1 MSAPDQDV
9 QLRPP
14 SSAAA
19 DGNRLRALAAC
30 GLDRILRI
38 ESTLLRFRNPLFIL
52 FIAGTL
58 AYGAGLA
65 WYGLSHFDKFDI
77 IFYNFDDAFYYFQI
91 AWNLAQ
97 GNFSTFDGGITSTN
111 GYHPLW
117 MFLIT
122 PFYLI
127 FDKDAALFGIKALEL
142 MLIAGAVVSISVAA
156 RLTRQ
161 PWFLLFAT
169 LPILYSYH
177 ELYRGMEAAAAL
189 FMLGLFFL
197 AICLHARNAARW
209 RWLLAIVAFA
219 LPWARLEY
227 VVISLTCTVALW
239 VGGTAIRGAPA
250 AASSSTSLRP
260 SSIPIIGALTGL
272 LVYFAY
278 NSVLFGGIVPVS
290 GATKAAQ
297 AQAVRAGS
305 GGYDIVRALRE
316 TLSQGIF
323 DSGLLVSAE
332 VCIYFLLVWWLV
344 RRFGDRE
351 GRELLTFLVCMA
363 GLAAFHVAQFIQLA
377 MIQHP
382 FPIPTWYHAPGY
394 LMIASIVPVRCFVG
408 MYIVRRFMMPRS
420 ARLAEN
426 LRVGIFL
433 AGATV
438 LFIKADFTGPFSFV
452 SWTSNPSSASYRE
465 FSSLQEGTIW
475 LRAMY
480 GNTQIANR
488 VLPEGSVIGSWD
500 SGMFG
505 YFSIFPVV
513 NLDGLTNSYDY
524 LQAIRSDERLSWWP
538 SGAPNTAPV
547 YGKLFRNFGITHLAN
562 IYAPPYDELLH
573 TGSALHVEPASG
585 GLGSFLGTV
594 GAQEGLD
601 AGAWFYEEMESH
613 FNVRAGDMGVVV
625 DGRLAYA
632 VARNCAPGEML
643 FWRWGESPGNSAL
656 RRLNKTVTGLCTDM
670 VVLPHGAVSP
680 MSVERGDD
688 FVERAIRGRQPR
700 IRSSF
705 DVYVDTA
712 ERTIIYRKE
721 ECVEE
726 DVEMR
731 FFLHVQPANPDVLT
745 EYSKQSG
752 FDNFD
757 FGFGQHGQ
765 RIEGS
770 CVAIRRLPRYPV
782 ALIRTGQLKGADF
795 HRVWEGSFDLRDSAE
810 SGEATP

>member
-1 MSAPDQDV
+1 MSAPDRDV
-9 QLRPP
+9 QLRLP
-14 SSAAA
+14 STAAA
-19 DGNRLRALAAC
+19 AGNRLRALAAY
-30 GLDRILRI
+30 GLERILRA
-38 ESTLLRFRNPLFIL
+38 ESALLRFRNPLFIL
-52 FIAGTL
+52 FVVGTL
-58 AYGAGLA
+58 AYGAGFV

-77 IFYNFDDAFYYFQI
+77 ILYNFDDAFYYFQI

-127 FDKDAALFGIKALEL
+127 FDKEAALFGIKALEI
-142 MLIAGAVVSISVAA
+142 MLVAGAVVSIAGAA

-189 FMLGLFFL
+189 FMLGLFFF

-209 RWLLAIVAFA
+209 RWLLTSVAFT
-219 LPWARLEY
+219 LPWVRLEY

-239 VGGTAIRGAPA
+239 VSAKAIRAPPPP
-250 AASSSTSLRP
+250 AASSSTPLRP
-260 SSIPIIGALTGL
+260 SSIPTIGALTGL
-272 LVYFAY
+272 LGYSAY
-278 NSVLFGGIVPVS
+278 NQVIFGGIVPVS
-290 GATKAAQ
+290 GATKAAW
-297 AQAVRAGS
+297 AQAARAGS
-305 GGYDIVRALRE
+305 GGYDIARALRE
-316 TLSQGIF
+316 TLSLGTF

-332 VCIYFLLVWWLV
+332 VCIYFLLVWWLA

-351 GRELLTFLVCMA
+351 GRDLLAFLVCMA
-363 GLAAFHVAQFIQLA
+363 GLAAFHVAQFIQIA
-377 MIQHP
+377 VIQHP
-382 FPIPTWYHAPGY
+382 VPTPPWYHAPGY

-408 MYIVRRFMMPRS
+408 VYIVRRFMMPRS
-420 ARLAEN
+420 ARLAQI

-438 LFIKADFTGPFSFV
+438 LFTKADFTGPFSLV
-452 SWTSNPSSASYRE
+452 SYISNPSNASYRE
-465 FSSLQEGTIW
+465 FSSLQEGTAW
-475 LRAMY
+475 LRALY

-500 SGMFG
+500 AGMFG

-562 IYAPPYDELLH
+562 VYGPLYDELLH

-594 GAQEGLD
+594 GTQEGLD
-601 AGAWFYEEMESH
+601 AGAWFYEEIESH
-613 FNVRAGDMGVVV
+613 FNIRAADMGVVV
-625 DGRLAYA
+625 DGRLAWA
-632 VARNCAPGEML
+632 VARDCAPGEML
-643 FWRWGESPGNSAL
+643 FWRWGESPANSTL
-656 RRLNKTVTGLCTDM
+656 RRLNKTITGLCTDM
-670 VVLPHGAVSP
+670 IVLPRGAVSP
-680 MSVERGDD
+680 ISVERSD
-688 FVERAIRGRQPR
+688 FVERPIGGRQPW
-700 IRSSF
+700 IRSNF

-726 DVEMR
+726 DIEMR
-731 FFLHVQPANPDVLT
+731 FFLHVQPASPDVLT
-745 EYSKQSG
+745 EYSKQSE

-757 FGFGQHGQ
+757 FSFGQHGQ

-770 CVAIRRLPRYPV
+770 CVAVRRLPRYPV
-782 ALIRTGQLKGADF
+782 SFIRTGQFKEADL
-795 HRVWEGSFDLRDSAE
+795 HRVWEASFDLRDSAD

>member
-1 MSAPDQDV
+1 MSAPDRDV

-19 DGNRLRALAAC
+19 AGNRLRALAAC

-156 RLTRQ
+156 RFTRQ

-169 LPILYSYH
+169 LPILYSYGDLH
-177 ELYRGMEAAAAL
+177 RGMEAAAAL

-197 AICLHARNAARW
+197 AICLHAGNAPRW

-250 AASSSTSLRP
+250 AASSSTPLRP
-260 SSIPIIGALTGL
+260 SSIPIIGALAGL

-278 NSVLFGGIVPVS
+278 NQVIFGGIVPVS
-290 GATKAAQ
+290 GATKAVVAQ
-297 AQAVRAGS
+297 VHWAEG
-305 GGYDIVRALRE
+305 GGYEIARALRE
-316 TLSQGIF
+316 TLRLGVF
-323 DSGLLVSAE
+323 DSGLPVAAE
-332 VCIYFLLVWWLV
+332 VCVYFLLVWWLV

-363 GLAAFHVAQFIQLA
+363 GLAAFHVAQFIQIV

-382 FPIPTWYHAPGY
+382 LHIPKWYHAPGY
-394 LMIASIVPVRCFVG
+394 LMVASIVPVRCFVG

-426 LRVGIFL
+426 LRMGILL
-433 AGATV
+433 AGAIV
-438 LFIKADFTGPFSFV
+438 LFIKADFTGPFSHV
-452 SWTSNPSSASYRE
+452 SWTSNPSSASYRD
-465 FSSLQEGTIW
+465 FNALQEGTSW
-475 LRAMY
+475 FRDMY

-488 VLPEGSVIGSWD
+488 VLPKGSVIGSWD
-500 SGMFG
+500 SGIFG
-505 YFSIFPVV
+505 YFSRFPVV

-524 LQAIRSDERLSWWP
+524 LRAIHSDKNLSWWP
-538 SGAPNTAPV
+538 GNALDLSPT
-547 YGKLFRNFGITHLAN
+547 YRKIYRNLGITHLAN
-562 IYAPPYDELLH
+562 LSFTPYDDARH
-573 TGSALHVEPASG
+573 VRSALHVEPASG
-585 GLGSFLGTV
+585 GGFGSFLSTV
-594 GAQEGLD
+594 EAPESLD
-601 AGAWFYEEMESH
+601 AGAWFYEKMEPH

-643 FWRWGESPGNSAL
+643 FWRWGESPRNSAL

-688 FVERAIRGRQPR
+688 FVERTIRGRQPR

-712 ERTIIYRKE
+712 ERIIIYRKE
-721 ECVEE
+721 GCVEE

-731 FFLHVQPANPDVLT
+731 FFLHVQPANPDLLT
-745 EYSKQSG
+745 KYSG

-810 SGEATP
+810 SGKATP

>member
-19 DGNRLRALAAC
+19 AGNRLRALAAC

-122 PFYLI
+122 PFYFI

-169 LPILYSYH
+169 LPILYSYGDLH
-177 ELYRGMEAAAAL
+177 RGMEAAAAL

-209 RWLLAIVAFA
+209 RWLLA
-219 LPWARLEY
+219 
-227 VVISLTCTVALW
+227 
-239 VGGTAIRGAPA
+239 
-250 AASSSTSLRP
+250 
-260 SSIPIIGALTGL
+260 
-272 LVYFAY
+272 
-278 NSVLFGGIVPVS
+278 
-290 GATKAAQ
+290 
-297 AQAVRAGS
+297 
-305 GGYDIVRALRE
+305 
-316 TLSQGIF
+316 
-323 DSGLLVSAE
+323 
-332 VCIYFLLVWWLV
+332 
-344 RRFGDRE
+344 
-351 GRELLTFLVCMA
+351 
-363 GLAAFHVAQFIQLA
+363 
-377 MIQHP
+377 
-382 FPIPTWYHAPGY
+382 
-394 LMIASIVPVRCFVG
+394 
-408 MYIVRRFMMPRS
+408 
-420 ARLAEN
+420 
-426 LRVGIFL
+426 
-433 AGATV
+433 
-438 LFIKADFTGPFSFV
+438 
-452 SWTSNPSSASYRE
+452 
-465 FSSLQEGTIW
+465 
-475 LRAMY
+475 
-480 GNTQIANR
+480 
-488 VLPEGSVIGSWD
+488 
-500 SGMFG
+500 
-505 YFSIFPVV
+505 
-513 NLDGLTNSYDY
+513 
-524 LQAIRSDERLSWWP
+524 
-538 SGAPNTAPV
+538 
-547 YGKLFRNFGITHLAN
+547 
-562 IYAPPYDELLH
+562 
-573 TGSALHVEPASG
+573 SALHVEPASG
-585 GLGSFLGTV
+585 GGFGSFLSTV
-594 GAQEGLD
+594 EAPESLD
-601 AGAWFYEEMESH
+601 AGAWFYEKMEPH

-643 FWRWGESPGNSAL
+643 FWRWGESPRNSAL

-712 ERTIIYRKE
+712 ERIIIYRKE
-721 ECVEE
+721 GCVEE

-757 FGFGQHGQ
+757 FSFGQHGQ